1 MTGLSGEQGDVVAA
15 SLGPLSVLACAG
27 SGKTRTA
34 VHRLREVRRR
44 LGHTRGRVALL
55 SFSNVA
61 VDTFRN
67 DFAKLCEAEAVPIGG
82 GVEID
87 TIDGFITSNI
97 LRPHAYRVMQAPRT
111 AFLVSGSEPF
121 LKGFTL
127 PPSPGGGPPV
137 TVDQVHTKV
146 VGARFEF
153 FVDVFGNQ
161 RTLDKQKT
169 VSLVARLGKVGAYTH
184 ELGRYWCC
192 RALAAERELLRA
204 FSHRYP
210 EILVD
215 EAQDIG
221 SSQQAILTL
230 LAKAGSS
237 VTLIGDPHQGIY
249 EYAGAD
255 GAYLRG
261 HTTSPFVLTKNYRS
275 IPSIASI
282 AQSLSGMTGK
292 THREDPGPPAGAYAV
307 PYAEDG
313 HETLMTDFRRAV
325 ADCDLDFA
333 RSAVLCRAS
342 ALVDTI
348 SGGGKAVGAG
358 AVRTLAKAA
367 TLRDVKGDFHR
378 AFRLVA
384 EALEQTLLDKPP
396 DGLANHLCAPYRH
409 PELRPLRRLLW
420 NFVRSSEGLPGA
432 HLQADTEW
440 LTALRQTM
448 QTLLDKIAAEYGL
461 QPAANLGR
469 RLSAKSLPSAPVSTV
484 KAETSKPLRVDT
496 VHGAK
501 GETLDAVLY
510 IVTKPHLEGMLA
522 GTSTEIGRIGYVA
535 VTRPRDLLW
544 LGVPAAEFE
553 AARPRLEAIGFST
566 RLPGQQRSEKRS

>member
-1 MTGLSGEQGDVVAA
+1 MSGLSGEQGNVIKAD
-15 SLGPLSVLACAG
+15 LGPLSVLACAG

-34 VHRLREVRRR
+34 VHRLLEIRRR
-44 LGHTRGRVALL
+44 LGRKRGRVALL

-61 VDTFRN
+61 VDTFRR
-67 DFAKLCEAEAVPIGG
+67 DFAKLCEAEAISVGG

-97 LRPHAYRVMQAPRT
+97 LRPHAYRVMQAPRA

-127 PPSPGGGPPV
+127 PAARGGPPV
-137 TVDQVHTKV
+137 TVDQIHTKV
-146 VGARFEF
+146 VDGRFEF

-161 RTLDKQKT
+161 RTLDKDK
-169 VSLVARLGKVGAYTH
+169 VVDLVQRLGKVGGYTH

-192 RALAAERELLRA
+192 RALRAERGLLRA

-230 LAKAGSS
+230 LSKAGSS
-237 VTLIGDPHQGIY
+237 LTLIGDPHQGIY

-255 GAYLRG
+255 GAYLQG
-261 HTTSPFVLTKNYRS
+261 HSASPFPLTKNYRS
-275 IPSIASI
+275 IPPITAI
-282 AQSLSGMTGK
+282 AQNLSGEAGT
-292 THREDPGPPAGAYAV
+292 THRADPGLPAGAYVV
-307 PYAEDG
+307 PYTDDG
-313 HETLMTDFRRAV
+313 VETLIGAFRQAI
-325 ADCDLDFA
+325 DNCGLDVS

-348 SGGGKAVGAG
+348 SGGGKPVGSG
-358 AVRTLAKAA
+358 AVKTLAKAA
-367 TLRDVKGDFHR
+367 ALRDVKGDLHR

-384 EALEQTLLDKPP
+384 EALEQSLLEKPP
-396 DGLANHLCAPYRH
+396 EGLAGSLSDPFRH
-409 PELRPLRRLLW
+409 PELRPVRRLVW
-420 NFVRSSEGLPGA
+420 NFVRSGNGLPGA

-440 LTALRQTM
+440 LAALRTTVQV
-448 QTLLDKIAAEYGL
+448 LLDKITAETGI
-461 QPAANLGR
+461 QPAANLAM

-484 KAETSKPLRVDT
+484 KAETVKPLRVDT

-510 IVTKPHLEGMLA
+510 IVTKPHLDGMLA

-544 LGVPAAEFE
+544 VGVPAAEFE
-553 AARPRLEAIGFST
+553 ASRAGLEAAGFTIQLS
-566 RLPGQQRSEKRS
+566 GQQRFESE